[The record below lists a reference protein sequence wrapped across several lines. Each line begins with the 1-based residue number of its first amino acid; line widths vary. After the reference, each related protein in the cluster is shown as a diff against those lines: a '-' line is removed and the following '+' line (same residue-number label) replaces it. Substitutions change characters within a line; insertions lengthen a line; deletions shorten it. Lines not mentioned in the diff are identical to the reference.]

1 MFLGVSSKRTRKQRT
16 INQELMENVNQR
28 KSPKWGPTTKLV
40 VGLTLVAIAAAVLL
54 YFRSIISSL
63 VLAFILTYLFH
74 PVVMFLHK
82 SLRISW
88 RFATSI
94 IFLIFILLLGGIF
107 TVTGFALASQLQS
120 LVRLLQDVIG
130 NLPQLAS
137 DLEALIEQYGT
148 LGEFINL
155 NNIANRMIDTIQPL
169 LGQAGAIV
177 RSLATG
183 AAVSIGKI
191 FFVVAIS
198 YFLLADA
205 SRVPN
210 LNDIPD
216 IPEYNYDFRRLGREL
231 RKIWNAFLRGQVII
245 FVLVFIVYSI
255 VLSILGVRYAI
266 ALAVMTGLAR
276 FVPYVGPFITAIVM
290 ALVTLLQ
297 PSNYFGLLHW
307 QYAILVLGIAFSID
321 FFIDNYVAPSFFGR
335 TLGIHPA
342 AVLVF
347 ALVAANLFGILGLF
361 LAAPVAATLKLF
373 GRYVLRKMFDLDPWP
388 DPEEEE
394 EKIEYPWFLWGRK
407 VWRFLKSMWGKL
419 QARFEN

>member
-1 MFLGVSSKRTRKQRT
+1 M
-16 INQELMENVNQR
+16 
-28 KSPKWGPTTKLV
+28 V
-40 VGLTLVAIAAAVLL
+40 VGLTMVAIAGAVLL
-54 YFRSIISSL
+54 YFRSIISSI

-74 PVVMFLHK
+74 PIVSFLNR
-82 SLRISW
+82 SLGISW
-88 RFATSI
+88 RLATTI
-94 IFLIFILLLGGIF
+94 IFLVFILVLGGIF
-107 TVTGFALASQLQS
+107 TVTGFAVAQQLQS

-130 NLPQLAS
+130 DLPKLAEDVENL
-137 DLEALIEQYGT
+137 IRQYGL
-148 LGEFINL
+148 LGEFLNL
-155 NNIANRMIDTIQPL
+155 NNLADRLIDTVQPL
-169 LGQAGAIV
+169 LGQVGSVV
-177 RSLATG
+177 RSVATG

-210 LNDIPD
+210 LLDLPE
-216 IPEYNYDFRRLGREL
+216 IPEYDYDFRRIAREL
-231 RKIWNAFLRGQVII
+231 RRIWNAFLRGQVII

-255 VLSILGVRYAI
+255 LLSSLGVRYAI

-276 FVPYVGPFITAIVM
+276 FVPYIGPFITAIVM

-307 QYAILVLGIAFSID
+307 QYAVMVLGIAFVVD
-321 FFIDNYVAPSFFGR
+321 FIFDNYIAPQFFGR

-347 ALVAANLFGILGLF
+347 ALIAANLFGILGLF
-361 LAAPVAATLKLF
+361 LAAPVAATFKLL

-388 DPEEEE
+388 DPEKKS
-394 EKIEYPWFLWGRK
+394 EKVEYPWLRWGRSLWGS
-407 VWRFLKSMWGKL
+407 VKSLWVKFRNRRG
-419 QARFEN
+419 R

>member
-1 MFLGVSSKRTRKQRT
+1 M
-16 INQELMENVNQR
+16 MENADSQ
-28 KSPKWGPTTKLV
+28 KSPQWGPTTKLV
-40 VGLTLVAIAAAVLL
+40 IGLTLVAISAAVLL

-63 VLAFILTYLFH
+63 ILAFILTYLFH
-74 PVVMFLHK
+74 PVVSFLHK
-82 SLRISW
+82 SLHISW
-88 RFATSI
+88 RLATSI
-94 IFLIFILLLGGIF
+94 VFLIFILLLGGIF

-130 NLPQLAS
+130 NLPDMAS
-137 DLEALIEQYGT
+137 DLEAFIEQYGV
-148 LGEFINL
+148 LGEYINL
-155 NNIANRMIDTIQPL
+155 NNLANRLIDTIQPL

-198 YFLLADA
+198 YFLLANA
-205 SRVPN
+205 GRSSELTVIPN
-210 LNDIPD
+210 IPD
-216 IPEYNYDFRRLGREL
+216 YSYDFRRIGREL
-231 RKIWNAFLRGQVII
+231 RRIWNAFLRGQVII
-245 FVLVFIVYSI
+245 FVLVFIIYSF
-255 VLSILGVRYAI
+255 VLSVLGVRYAI

-290 ALVTLLQ
+290 AMVTLLQ

-307 QYAILVLGIAFSID
+307 QYAILVLGVAFSID
-321 FFIDNYVAPSFFGR
+321 FVIDNYVAPSFFGR

-347 ALVAANLFGILGLF
+347 AIVAANLFGILGLF
-361 LAAPVAATLKLF
+361 LAAPVAATLKLL
-373 GRYVLRKMFDLDPWP
+373 GVYVMRKMFDLEPWP
-388 DPEEEE
+388 EPEEED

-407 VWRFLKSMWGKL
+407 AWQGIKTLWGKL
-419 QARFEN
+419 RARLQN

>member
-1 MFLGVSSKRTRKQRT
+1 
-16 INQELMENVNQR
+16 MENAREQ
-28 KSPKWGPTTKLV
+28 KSPNWGPTTKLV
-40 VGLTLVAIAAAVLL
+40 VGLTLVAISGALLL

-63 VLAFILTYLFH
+63 ILAFMLTYLFH
-74 PVVMFLHK
+74 PLIDFFHK
-82 SLRISW
+82 KVGMSW
-88 RFATSI
+88 RLATSI
-94 IFLIFILLLGGIF
+94 LFLVFILLLGGIF

-130 NLPQLAS
+130 NLPQIAS
-137 DLEALIEQYGT
+137 DLEGFIEQYGV
-148 LGEFINL
+148 LAEYINL
-155 NNIANRMIDTIQPL
+155 NDLANRLIDTIQPL
-169 LGQAGAIV
+169 LGQAGNLV

-198 YFLLADA
+198 YFLLVDEG
-205 SRVPN
+205 RVPGLTN
-210 LNDIPD
+210 IPN
-216 IPEYNYDFRRLGREL
+216 IPEYNYDFRRIGREL
-231 RKIWNAFLRGQVII
+231 GRIWNAFLRGQVII
-245 FVLVFIVYSI
+245 FVLVFIIYSI
-255 VLSILGVRYAI
+255 VLSGLGVRYAI

-307 QYAILVLGIAFSID
+307 QYSILVLGIAFSID
-321 FFIDNYVAPSFFGR
+321 FVIDNYVAPSFFGR

-361 LAAPVAATLKLF
+361 LAAPVAATLKLL

-388 DPEEEE
+388 EPEKEQSQ
-394 EKIEYPWFLWGRK
+394 IEYPWAK
-407 VWRFLKSMWGKL
+407 WGKKL
-419 QARFEN
+419 WEIIQGWWRKFQEQRGK